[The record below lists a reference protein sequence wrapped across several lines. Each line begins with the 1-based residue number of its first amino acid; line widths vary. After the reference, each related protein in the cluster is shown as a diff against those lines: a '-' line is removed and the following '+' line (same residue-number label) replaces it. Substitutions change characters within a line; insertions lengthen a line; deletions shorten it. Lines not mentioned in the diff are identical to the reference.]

1 MSEQETQIYFEDE
14 EPAMRCMMKLQR
26 QDFYSGRAMALQCP
40 GATDK
45 KPDYGFRLVFCGD
58 GFWMV
63 VGVDRKKPV
72 CPWSTNL
79 RSGTDAKQDSTSSD
93 KLSSPMIL
101 LIVVL
106 AMILIGGGVYCFS
119 KM

>member
-1 MSEQETQIYFEDE
+1 MSGQEAQVYFEDE
-14 EPAMRCMMKLQR
+14 IPAMRCMMKLQH

-40 GATDK
+40 GAMDNV
-45 KPDYGFRLVFCGD
+45 KPSDGFRLVFCGD
-58 GFWMV
+58 GAWMAV
-63 VGVDRKKPV
+63 RIGQKVP
-72 CPWSTNL
+72 CPWRSTAVE
-79 RSGTDAKQDSTSSD
+79 SKQDSTSSG

>member
-1 MSEQETQIYFEDE
+1 MSGQEAQVYFEDE
-14 EPAMRCMMKLQR
+14 IPAMRCMMKLQH

-40 GATDK
+40 GAMDNV
-45 KPDYGFRLVFCGD
+45 KPSDWGFRLIFCGD
-58 GFWMV
+58 GTWMYARIGQGYV
-63 VGVDRKKPV
+63 P
-72 CPWSTNL
+72 CPSRSTAVE
-79 RSGTDAKQDSTSSD
+79 SKQDSTSSG